1 MLGPKNLI
9 LVRHGRSEGNS
20 VNSKFRK
27 SKNNELFTQEFLD
40 RHESEY
46 RLTEQGVRQA
56 KEAGDWLAHHF
67 NETFD
72 RAYVSTHKRALETAV
87 HLGLS
92 EDWMKDFR
100 LRERDGGLFNTISPK
115 ERDELFKHE
124 QKHAKEYPFLWRPP
138 QGESIADVT
147 LRMKSV
153 IETLYREFEGKN
165 VIIVNHGHVI
175 RAFRILLERVQNY
188 DELCSN
194 QGEYAVHNCSIWH
207 YTRQNPE
214 NQTGRLSSNLNWVR
228 TIDPTT
234 DYNQHVG
241 EWKTIV
247 RKKYTNEELLREVEK
262 IARLKK

>member
-1 MLGPKNLI
+1 
-9 LVRHGRSEGNS
+9 
-20 VNSKFRK
+20 
-27 SKNNELFTQEFLD
+27 
-40 RHESEY
+40 
-46 RLTEQGVRQA
+46 
-56 KEAGDWLAHHF
+56 
-67 NETFD
+67 
-72 RAYVSTHKRALETAV
+72 
-87 HLGLS
+87 
-92 EDWMKDFR
+92 
-100 LRERDGGLFNTISPK
+100 
-115 ERDELFKHE
+115 
-124 QKHAKEYPFLWRPP
+124 
-138 QGESIADVT
+138 
-147 LRMKSV
+147 MKSV

-207 YTRQNPE
+207 YTRQNPKNPTE
-214 NQTGRLSSNLNWVR
+214 RLSSNLNWVR

>member
-27 SKNNELFTQEFLD
+27 SGMSELFTQEFLD

-56 KEAGDWLAHHF
+56 KEAGDWLAHNF

-72 RAYVSTHKRALETAV
+72 RAYVSTHIRALETAA

-115 ERDELFKHE
+115 ERDELFKHQ
-124 QKHAKEYPFLWRPP
+124 QKHAKEQPFLWRPP
-138 QGESIADVT
+138 QGESIADVA
-147 LRMKSV
+147 LRIKSF
-153 IETLYREFEGKN
+153 IETIYREYEGKN
-165 VIIVNHGHVI
+165 VIVVNHGHVI
-175 RAFRILLERVQNY
+175 RAFRILLERTDDYNQ
-188 DELCSN
+188 LCSN

-207 YTRQNPE
+207 YTRQNPDNPTE
-214 NQTGRLSSNLNWVR
+214 PLNDKVNWMR
-228 TIDPTT
+228 SIDPTT
-234 DYNQHVG
+234 DYKQRVG
-241 EWKTIV
+241 EWKTIE
-247 RKKYTNEELLREVEK
+247 RKKYTNADLLKEVEK